1 MINDNNLY
9 VMVLILGFACLVVNG
24 FLLMTPENNHLISI
38 QFHHN
43 IHKLLSDKNKQL
55 HRLHISFTDENE
67 QDAQQDKQLFPE
79 KLNIIYDSKCS
90 VCQVS
95 TIPYHLN
102 VCELLCS
109 IYLFLTHHVCSYH
122 YSCLTLL
129 LIY

>member
-1 MINDNNLY
+1 
-9 VMVLILGFACLVVNG
+9 MVPATLLFLILGFACLVVNG

-95 TIPYHLN
+95 TIPIPIPSECILTF
-102 VCELLCS
+102 VFC